1 MNRIFQVA
9 MVLLLGGM
17 TPGLQ
22 AQTATSDAP
31 VAVQSRF
38 YQEGNKWVEE
48 VTGTLTPGKG
58 FRMMTDVGG
67 IEIEGA
73 AQPNITYVVRK
84 RVHDKHAYKISEREA
99 RRILAEFQVR
109 ASRTAEAAVL
119 VGDLSEPHSHLH
131 KKLSV
136 EFVIRVPRELQ
147 WVKAATDGG
156 GVGVKNIAGKVYAMT
171 EGGGIMLDAISG
183 AVVAETAGG
192 GIDVGWLGS
201 DATLQTA
208 GGGVSVKSVKGK
220 LTVETGGGG
229 IAIGTVGGPV
239 TLSTQGGGIA
249 VDECGG
255 TLHAETLGGGIAVG
269 LVNGP
274 VVLSSQ
280 GGSIHLNGAKGPVRA
295 ETMGGGMKLLNLTHG
310 VNAETAAGSIV
321 AQFVGGRDTFT
332 ASSLETSNG
341 DVVIYLPA
349 GLGVNLEAEIDAADG
364 HTIRAS
370 DFPEVRIET
379 QGGDYGPKQISAAG
393 AINGGGPV
401 LKVHTTLGSIVIQRG
416 KK

>member
-1 MNRIFQVA
+1 V
-9 MVLLLGGM
+9 LGGWAA
-17 TPGLQ
+17 GIQ
-22 AQTATSDAP
+22 AQTATDAP
-31 VAVQSRF
+31 VPSRF

-48 VTGTLTPGKG
+48 VTGTIIPGKG
-58 FRMMTDVGG
+58 FKMMTDLGS

-84 RVHDKHAYKISEREA
+84 RVYKATEQEA
-99 RRILAEFQVR
+99 KRILAEFQIR
-109 ASRTAEAAVL
+109 ASRTAEAAML
-119 VGDLSEPHSHLH
+119 VGDLSEAHHLH
-131 KKLSV
+131 KKLSA
-136 EFVIRVPRELQ
+136 EFVIRVPRELL

-171 EGGGIMLDAISG
+171 AGGGIMLDAIGG

-201 DATLQTA
+201 DAMLQTA

-229 IAIGTVGGPV
+229 IAIGTAGGPV
-239 TLSTQGGGIA
+239 TVSTDGGGIA

-255 TLHAETLGGGIAVG
+255 ALSAETRGGGIAIG
-269 LVNGP
+269 SANGA

-280 GGSIHLNGAKGPVRA
+280 GGSIHLNGAKGIVRA

-310 VNAETAAGSIV
+310 VNAETAAGSII
-321 AQFVGGRDTFT
+321 AEFVGGKDTFT

-341 DVVIYLPA
+341 DVIVYLPA
-349 GLGVNLEAEIDAADG
+349 GLGVNVEADIDLAQG
-364 HTIRAS
+364 HTIRAV
-370 DFPEVRIET
+370 DFPELRIRTE
-379 QGGDYGPKQISAAG
+379 GGTYGPKQIYAVG
-393 AINGGGPV
+393 AINGGGP
-401 LKVHTTLGSIVIQRG
+401 LLRVHTTLGSIVIQRG

>member
-1 MNRIFQVA
+1 MNRILQFA
-9 MVLLLGGM
+9 IVLLLAGISV
-17 TPGLQ
+17 Q

-48 VTGTLTPGKG
+48 ITGTLTSAKG
-58 FRMMTDVGG
+58 FKLMTDLGG

-84 RVHDKHAYKISEREA
+84 RAYKASEQEA
-99 RRILAEFQVR
+99 KRILAEFQVR
-109 ASRTAEAAVL
+109 ASRTSEAAVL
-119 VGDLSEPHSHLH
+119 VGDLSETHSPLH
-131 KKLSV
+131 KKLSA
-136 EFVIRVPRELQ
+136 EFLVRVPQELL

-156 GVGVKNIAGKVYAMT
+156 GVRVKNIAGKVYAMT
-171 EGGGIMLDAISG
+171 AGGGITLDAIG
-183 AVVAETAGG
+183 GPVVAETAGG
-192 GIDVGWLGS
+192 GIEVGWLGS
-201 DATLQTA
+201 DAVLQTA
-208 GGGVSVKSVKGK
+208 GGGVTVKSVKGK
-220 LTVETGGGG
+220 LVVETGGGG
-229 IAIGTVGGPV
+229 IAIGAVGGPV
-239 TLSTQGGGIA
+239 TVSTQGGGIA

-255 TLHAETLGGGIAVG
+255 TLHAETQGGGIAIG
-269 LVNGP
+269 SANGA

-310 VNAETAAGSIV
+310 VNAETMAGSII

-341 DVVIYLPA
+341 DVIIYIPA
-349 GLGVNLEAEIDAADG
+349 GLGVNLEAEIELADG
-364 HTIRAS
+364 HAIHT
-370 DFPEVRIET
+370 DFSEVRVTSE
-379 QGGDYGPKQISAAG
+379 GGPYGPKQISAVG
-393 AINGGGPV
+393 AINGGGPL
-401 LKVHTTLGSIVIQRG
+401 LKVHTTLGSITIQRG

>member
-1 MNRIFQVA
+1 MNRILKIA
-9 MVLLLGGM
+9 MVVVVGGWAA
-17 TPGLQ
+17 GIQ
-22 AQTATSDAP
+22 AQNATSDAP
-31 VAVQSRF
+31 VAIQTRF
-38 YQEGNKWVEE
+38 YQEGNRWVEE
-48 VTGTLTPGKG
+48 ITGTLTSAKG
-58 FRMMTDVGG
+58 FKLITDLGG

-84 RVHDKHAYKISEREA
+84 RAYKASSEQEA
-99 RRILAEFQVR
+99 KRILAEFQVR

-131 KKLSV
+131 KKLSA
-136 EFVIRVPRELQ
+136 EFLIRVPRELL

-156 GVGVKNIAGKVYAMT
+156 GVAVKNIAGKVYAMT
-171 EGGGIMLDAISG
+171 EGGGITLDAIGG

-201 DATLQTA
+201 DAVLQTA

-220 LTVETGGGG
+220 LVVETGGGG

-239 TLSTQGGGIA
+239 TVSTDGGGIA

-255 TLHAETLGGGIAVG
+255 TLHAETQGGGITIGSA
-269 LVNGP
+269 NGA

-280 GGSIHLNGAKGPVRA
+280 GGSIQLNGAKGPVRA

-332 ASSLETSNG
+332 ASSLETSHG
-341 DVVIYLPA
+341 DVIIYLPE
-349 GLGVNLEAEIDAADG
+349 GLGVNLEADIDAADG
-364 HTIRAS
+364 HTIRS

-379 QGGDYGPKQISAAG
+379 QGGSYGPKQISAAG
-393 AINGGGPV
+393 AINGGGPL
-401 LKVHTTLGSIVIQRG
+401 LKVHTTLGNIVIQRG